1 MRKLFFLILIVLCG
15 CGYTTRGF
23 VYPSS
28 KIFIPPTLNKI
39 NITSESQRYS
49 TYTSYPILIENRFT
63 NELINKFNIDGHLKV
78 VSVGDGALKLSSEI
92 TQYTKEAVRYTGT
105 EDVNEQR
112 LRLYVRIKLTDPEGK
127 VIKSRDVVGETSF
140 FLSGPNAISE
150 TQAQETLIT
159 DTARRVLEAV
169 IEEWQA

>member
-1 MRKLFFLILIVLCG
+1 MRKLFFLFLIALCG

-23 VYPSS
+23 VYSSS
-28 KIFIPPTLNKI
+28 KIYITPTLNKI

-49 TYTSYPILIENRFT
+49 TYTSYPRLIENRFT

-78 VSVGDGALKLSSEI
+78 VSVEGDALKLSSEV
-92 TQYTKEAVRYTGT
+92 TQYTREALRYTGT

-112 LRLYVRIKLTDPEGK
+112 LRLYVLIKLTDSDGK
-127 VIKSRDVVGETSF
+127 EIKRREIVGETSF
-140 FLSGPNAISE
+140 FLSGPNATSE
-150 TQAQETLIT
+150 SQAQEALII

-169 IEEWQA
+169 IEEWQT